1 MGAGREVLDSSPWIG
16 STPEGGALIQS
27 SILCYL
33 SSYTSSE
40 ARGPRHDHY
49 TTITTVHHD
58 HQVFR
63 RTRAGLI
70 PCGVDGLEGHDVGSD
85 VD

>member
-33 SSYTSSE
+33 SSFA
-40 ARGPRHDHY
+40 ARHSLHHDHY
-49 TTITTVHHD
+49 CTLRPPNLPPNTGGP
-58 HQVFR
+58 Q
-63 RTRAGLI
+63 I